1 MNTIQT
7 RKTEKRKRKSQAR
20 EIWHR
25 MRKNKLAMIGL
36 AILIVFLLLAIF
48 ADVIVDYDTDALGR
62 GQDRLAGP
70 SAEHW
75 FGTDYLGRD
84 VFARIVYG
92 TRVSLAL
99 GLGITVIALSIGG
112 FLGAAAAYYG
122 GIIES
127 VIMRIADMLMCIPSI
142 LLTLAIIA
150 ALGTSLQNLV
160 IAATIASVP
169 AFTRIIRSYV
179 FTVIGEEYIEA
190 ARAGG
195 MNDFQ
200 IITSHILPNVIGP
213 IVVEATMN
221 VAGTILSIAGLSFL
235 GMGVQPPQ
243 PEWGAMLSDAK
254 DFMMNQPT
262 LVFFPGLA
270 IVLAALSL
278 NLLGDGLRDAIDPR
292 LKD

>member
-127 VIMRIADMLMCIPSI
+127 VIMRIPSI